1 MQDSE
6 KEADKCSR
14 CEYASYGQKPEDMP
28 TDVAG
33 LGFRVWFTLLSA
45 IVLGLAVNQP
55 SRDSIISILIF
66 VIPMMR
72 EYYGFRPK
80 KRRRAALRM
89 IQLGILWIIVALCA
103 LYIVEVFT
111 LVERKIIVTDNFP
124 VLSGCGF
131 DFIVVWILLLVMA
144 LLTIADYFAYRPRR

>member
-33 LGFRVWFTLLSA
+33 LGFRVWFTLLST

-80 KRRRAALRM
+80 KTTTCCIKNDTTGNFMDCCCVMCAVYCR
-89 IQLGILWIIVALCA
+89 GIYVGR
-103 LYIVEVFT
+103 T
-111 LVERKIIVTDNFP
+111 KNNRN
-124 VLSGCGF
+124 
-131 DFIVVWILLLVMA
+131 
-144 LLTIADYFAYRPRR
+144 R

>member
-1 MQDSE
+1 M
-6 KEADKCSR
+6 
-14 CEYASYGQKPEDMP
+14 
-28 TDVAG
+28 G
-33 LGFRVWFTLLSA
+33 LD
-45 IVLGLAVNQP
+45 Q
-55 SRDSIISILIF
+55 
-66 VIPMMR
+66 
-72 EYYGFRPK
+72 K

-89 IQLGILWIIVALCA
+89 IQLGILWIVVALCA
-103 LYIVEVFT
+103 LYIVGVFT